1 MTAQNPAPQ
10 ETSGSSS
17 GIVRALLADRAFL
30 VATAILLTCALT
42 WGIAVQ
48 QMGIVLIKSPIPWPE
63 PCVVGSDFRLL
74 SLPKVLGRYEMIPGS
89 DTPIPKETLEQLKIG
104 TSFDK
109 MRLDDRTANWYV
121 RRQYRDVEADANN
134 PTPYDAWY
142 IDVYFYNGGADSV
155 PHIPERC
162 RMVAGISGIE
172 SSQVEM
178 DLAGSPLPEAWS
190 PTVPIQRIIY
200 SQELRMTTATR
211 SEYYTFALNGRPE
224 SNWMFVRA
232 KMKDIWTEHCYFA
245 KIQFG
250 PAGPGTVEP
259 EESDRRARQFLRDVL
274 PAVLK
279 NLPSVADVAKAT
291 EGD

>member
-1 MTAQNPAPQ
+1 MTSPSRSTQQSSAPA
-10 ETSGSSS
+10 GS
-17 GIVRALLADRAFL
+17 IVRALLRDRPFL

-42 WGIAVQ
+42 WGIAVRR
-48 QMGIVLIKSPIPWPE
+48 MGIVLIKSPIPWPE
-63 PCVVGSDFRLL
+63 GCVVGSDFRLL
-74 SLPKVLGRYEMIPGS
+74 SLPKVLGRYEMVPGS
-89 DTPIPKETLEQLKIG
+89 DEPIPKETLEQLKIG

-121 RRQYRDVEADANN
+121 RRRYRDIEADPNN

-162 RMVAGISGIE
+162 RMVAGISGIQ
-172 SSQVEM
+172 SSKVDM
-178 DLAGSPLPEAWS
+178 DLATAPLPDAWS
-190 PTVPIQRIIY
+190 PTVPVQRIIY
-200 SQELRMTTATR
+200 SQELGMTTATR

-250 PAGPGTVEP
+250 PAGPGIVDP
-259 EESDRRARQFLRDVL
+259 EESDRQAREFLRDVL

-279 NLPSVADVAKAT
+279 NLPSVADVDKAAA
-291 EGD
+291 DD